1 MDGYIIMIER
11 SIFYM
16 ITLDE
21 SYENNSTM
29 KKLILVFFIFLLSGC
44 TTKKETEFVPS
55 SFIDKQ
61 VYLQKDDGWVSYLYI
76 EVEKKDKDTIEVKDN
91 EDLNKITGVYYDC
104 INLKYDH
111 LDGYYVPVNDEKG
124 NEIDQITGVMPS
136 YSSSDKRDDIVRI
149 NEYLTEKKF
158 KSTITVQDLDDVKC
172 DKLDKKEIVKLYN
185 EALEKEYLGYP
196 GDISYGNNHGTIG
209 KYIDLKNG
217 GKLWL
222 ACIIEQAR
230 LGVVNI
236 EYIDENDN
244 YLSDLCKD
252 GNANDEQIQAQ
263 KQLDEIEKKIVNLQ
277 SIKVNEDISLI
288 PDFNKCMNELLA
300 NTIKYEN
307 IK

>member
-1 MDGYIIMIER
+1 
-11 SIFYM
+11 
-16 ITLDE
+16 
-21 SYENNSTM
+21 M
-29 KKLILVFFIFLLSGC
+29 KKIILVFFIFLLNGC
-44 TTKKETEFVPS
+44 TTKQETDFVPS

-76 EVEKKDKDTIEVKDN
+76 EVEKKDKDTIEVKNN

-136 YSSSDKRDDIVRI
+136 YSTSDKRDDIVRI
-149 NEYLTEKKF
+149 NDYLTEKKF
-158 KSTITVQDLDDVKC
+158 NSTITVQDLDDVKC

-209 KYIDLKNG
+209 KYIDLNNG

-222 ACIIEQAR
+222 GCIIEQAR

-236 EYIDENDN
+236 EYIDENGD
-244 YLSDLCKD
+244 YLSNLCKD
-252 GNANDEQIQAQ
+252 GKANNEQIQAK
-263 KQLDEIEKKIVNLQ
+263 KQLDEIEKKIVNHQ
-277 SIKVNEDISLI
+277 SIKVKEDISLI
-288 PDFNKCMNELLA
+288 PDFNKCINELLA

>member
-1 MDGYIIMIER
+1 
-11 SIFYM
+11 
-16 ITLDE
+16 
-21 SYENNSTM
+21 M

-44 TTKKETEFVPS
+44 ATKQETDFVPS

-136 YSSSDKRDDIVRI
+136 YSTSDKRDDIVRI

-222 ACIIEQAR
+222 GCIIEQAR

-236 EYIDENDN
+236 EYIDENGN

-252 GNANDEQIQAQ
+252 GKANNEQKQAQ
-263 KQLDEIEKKIVNLQ
+263 KQLDEIEKKIVDHQ
-277 SIKVNEDISLI
+277 SIKVNEVISLI

>member
-1 MDGYIIMIER
+1 
-11 SIFYM
+11 
-16 ITLDE
+16 
-21 SYENNSTM
+21 
-29 KKLILVFFIFLLSGC
+29 
-44 TTKKETEFVPS
+44 
-55 SFIDKQ
+55 
-61 VYLQKDDGWVSYLYI
+61 
-76 EVEKKDKDTIEVKDN
+76 
-91 EDLNKITGVYYDC
+91 
-104 INLKYDH
+104 
-111 LDGYYVPVNDEKG
+111 
-124 NEIDQITGVMPS
+124 MPS
-136 YSSSDKRDDIVRI
+136 YSTSDKRDDIVRI

-158 KSTITVQDLDDVKC
+158 KSTITVQDLDGVKC

-217 GKLWL
+217 GKLWI

-236 EYIDENDN
+236 EYIDENGN

-252 GNANDEQIQAQ
+252 GKANNEQIQAQ
-263 KQLDEIEKKIVNLQ
+263 KQLDEIEKKIVDLQ
-277 SIKVNEDISLI
+277 SINVNEDISLI

>member
-1 MDGYIIMIER
+1 MKY
-11 SIFYM
+11 
-16 ITLDE
+16 
-21 SYENNSTM
+21 NSTM
-29 KKLILVFFIFLLSGC
+29 KKLILVFFILLLSGC
-44 TTKKETEFVPS
+44 TTKKETDFVPS

-61 VYLQKDDGWVSYLYI
+61 VYLQKDNGWVSYLYI
-76 EVEKKDKDTIEVKDN
+76 EVEKKDKDTIEVKNN

-136 YSSSDKRDDIVRI
+136 YSTSDKRDDIVRI

-217 GKLWL
+217 GKLWV

-236 EYIDENDN
+236 EYIDENGN

-252 GNANDEQIQAQ
+252 GKANDEQIQAQ
-263 KQLDEIEKKIVNLQ
+263 KQLDEIEKKIVDLQ

-288 PDFNKCMNELLA
+288 PDFNKCMNELLT